1 MENKAYINFRA
12 HVHKKSVDV
21 LMRIFGELMS
31 KNIKDVTL
39 IVSSSGGRVQPA
51 LDFYDFA
58 KGLPITITTYTIGQ
72 VASAAIVIYCVAEKR
87 YTHSRSKFL
96 IHGIRGGAQG
106 YSIKDMKE
114 KIMPN
119 LTDQSNKI
127 AEIIAEATKKDKL
140 DVEKDM
146 TGEKELSA
154 EKAIEYGLVTVGIDD
169 QPIKMVGAPI
179 ITIGDD
185 LFKDRQ

>member
-1 MENKAYINFRA
+1 MESKAYINFRA
-12 HVHKKSVDV
+12 QVHKQSIDV
-21 LMRIFGELMS
+21 LMRIFGDLIS

-39 IVSSSGGRVQPA
+39 IVSSSGGQVQPA

-58 KGLPITITTYTIGQ
+58 KGLPITIATYTIGQ
-72 VASAAIVIYCVAEKR
+72 VASAAIVIYCVAENR
-87 YTHSRSKFL
+87 YAHSRSKFL
-96 IHGIRGGAQG
+96 IHGIRGDVKGF
-106 YSIKDMKE
+106 SIKDMKE

-127 AEIIAEATKKDKL
+127 AEIIAEATKKSKS

-146 TGEKELSA
+146 TEEKELSA

-169 QPIKMVGAPI
+169 QPIKTIGAPI

-185 LFKDRQ
+185 FFKDQR